1 MAMGI
6 NLYTANLNQSVIDRA
21 VVQEVTENIFARAN
35 TKNTNID
42 AKYDL
47 SKFNRPELG
56 IDLYSNKINAQKAIE
71 ISMRNSG
78 LDIQLNQNFVA
89 NIQYLNTQ
97 AALNN
102 VQKFQQNLDGKM
114 PIAPTTAEKNEVK
127 ANFSMPRTLQLIATA
142 QTNKDKRGSN
152 PFSMS
157 APANSKD
164 KDVNSENTS
173 ELNIFA

>member
-6 NLYTANLNQSVIDRA
+6 NLYTANVNSIIDKSM
-21 VVQEVTENIFARAN
+21 VKEVTENIFSRSQ
-35 TKNTNID
+35 TKNVDISEKFN
-42 AKYDL
+42 L

-56 IDLYSNKINAQKAIE
+56 VDLYSNKVDSQKAIQ

-78 LDIQLNQNFVA
+78 LDIQLNQNFAA
-89 NIQYLNTQ
+89 NLQYLNTQ

-102 VQKFQQNLDGKM
+102 TQKFQQNIDGKI
-114 PIAPTTAEKNEVK
+114 PVAATEAEKNEIK
-127 ANFSMPRTLQLIATA
+127 SNFSMPKTIQILSSAE
-142 QTNKDKRGSN
+142 TNKDKRGSN

-157 APANSKD
+157 SANQAPAAETA
-164 KDVNSENTS
+164 ENTS